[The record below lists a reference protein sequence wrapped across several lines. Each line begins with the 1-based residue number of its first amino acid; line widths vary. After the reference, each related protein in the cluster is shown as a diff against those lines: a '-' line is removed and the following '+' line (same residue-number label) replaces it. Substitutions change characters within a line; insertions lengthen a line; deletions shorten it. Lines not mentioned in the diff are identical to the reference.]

1 MVFSSQCIVHSY
13 FRLLKQKI
21 YLVGIDLRIYTALYT
36 VHHQLLLKGIPRKG
50 RCSTVPALL
59 NNITKSLH
67 VGHIPLACR
76 QPRGG
81 QVTPHS
87 RTLSLLSLEG
97 VVGNVLEIKGHL
109 IYEACTAWH
118 KKCHLLNVLMGE
130 KGKRQ
135 VVSLPYRYTTS
146 FSFFLTSHSAT
157 ESADTNSHAQL
168 YMYVYVLHFYITSF
182 HLYQV

>member
-1 MVFSSQCIVHSY
+1 M
-13 FRLLKQKI
+13 
-21 YLVGIDLRIYTALYT
+21 
-36 VHHQLLLKGIPRKG
+36 LKGIPRKG
-50 RCSTVPALL
+50 RCCTVPVLL

-67 VGHIPLACR
+67 VGHIPLACQ

-109 IYEACTAWH
+109 IYEACTARH
-118 KKCHLLNVLMGE
+118 KKNVIYSMSSWE
-130 KGKRQ
+130 KRGNNKWC
-135 VVSLPYRYTTS
+135 LFLRYTTS

>member
-1 MVFSSQCIVHSY
+1 M
-13 FRLLKQKI
+13 
-21 YLVGIDLRIYTALYT
+21 RICTGTVLCT
-36 VHHQLLLKGIPRKG
+36 VHHQLLLKGISRKG

-59 NNITKSLH
+59 NNITKSLP

-109 IYEACTAWH
+109 IYEACTARH
-118 KKCHLLNVLMGE
+118 KNVIYSMSSWEKRGNNRWCLFLTDTPQVSVFSHLPQCNRKCRHKLSCPAVHVCVCYIFTLPLFICTRSEKRLME
-130 KGKRQ
+130 KVDK
-135 VVSLPYRYTTS
+135 
-146 FSFFLTSHSAT
+146 FSFL
-157 ESADTNSHAQL
+157 
-168 YMYVYVLHFYITSF
+168 
-182 HLYQV
+182 